1 MSQVERDSPE
11 EKDRTNLGLACR
23 RRRKAISLEQI
34 AEETKIGLRSLQ
46 AIETEEFKKLPGG
59 IYSTS
64 YIRQYARAIDFD
76 ESQILALYYSVM
88 GLNSNPQEAEK
99 PDSDERF
106 VSRLLR
112 HTSAVLG
119 SST

>member
-1 MSQVERDSPE
+1 MVDRDSADK
-11 EKDRTNLGLACR
+11 KDCTNLGLACR
-23 RRRKAISLEQI
+23 RRKKQISLEQI
-34 AEETKIGLRSLQ
+34 SEATKISIRALR

-64 YIRQYARAIDFD
+64 YIRQYAQAIDFD

-88 GLNSNPQEAEK
+88 GIAPEPAQAS
-99 PDSDERF
+99 ERPSASEGNLF
-106 VSRLLR
+106 SRLLR